1 MDSLGDPV
9 YLEELAAACSGSGSG
24 SGGTTTGLGV
34 TGLDGSRGSVTAG
47 AMTLQPLGSLVNPE
61 HHHHTGHHHG
71 TTTTSAGDHRVLTT
85 GRIGSFHSGGTTG
98 LHGGGH
104 HTSPPPSQSSAP
116 APPHLRPHHTTT
128 AHSPVKLE
136 AQHTRI
142 GEYRITLLVQT
153 LVQIVGSVTLGALR
167 HRLLTTTFSS
177 SQLLNFL
184 SSNKSGCL
192 NTRGFKAVNK

>member
-47 AMTLQPLGSLVNPE
+47 TMTLQPLGSLVSPE
-61 HHHHTGHHHG
+61 HHHHHHHHTGHHHG
-71 TTTTSAGDHRVLTT
+71 TTTTSTGDHRVLTT
-85 GRIGSFHSGGTTG
+85 GRIGSSHGGSTTG
-98 LHGGGH
+98 LHGGGGGGH
-104 HTSPPPSQSSAP
+104 HTSPPPQSSAP

-142 GEYRITLLVQT
+142 GEYRITLLVET
-153 LVQIVGSVTLGALR
+153 LAQIVGFVTLSAFKHHLW
-167 HRLLTTTFSS
+167 TTTFSS

-184 SSNKSGCL
+184 L
-192 NTRGFKAVNK
+192 RFPRVRPAI